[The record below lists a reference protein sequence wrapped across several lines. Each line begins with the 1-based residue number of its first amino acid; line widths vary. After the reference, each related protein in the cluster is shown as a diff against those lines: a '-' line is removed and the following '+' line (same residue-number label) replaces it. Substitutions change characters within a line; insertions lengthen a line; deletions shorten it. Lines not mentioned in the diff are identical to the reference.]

1 MAATVDALLKEC
13 LEDLRATTITA
24 RKVWVSSSDHSVSGV
39 CVCLWPSHLTLHS
52 SQRGAASAVKLLESA
67 PAQQYLDVQT
77 KRGADGG
84 ASLQSRL

>member
-1 MAATVDALLKEC
+1 M
-13 LEDLRATTITA
+13 
-24 RKVWVSSSDHSVSGV
+24 
-39 CVCLWPSHLTLHS
+39 CLWPSHLALHP

-84 ASLQSRL
+84 ASLQGRL